1 MPDGNDRSDVSPPK
15 RVQREGGAKGDDS
28 AGVQSSSALTC
39 PRRTPPS
46 RRRRVLSVWRRH
58 FTVYTRSIVSNATP
72 AVFEPI
78 LLLLSVGLGV
88 GKHVATQFNGLPYDA
103 YMAPGILASAT
114 LFTASW
120 ETTYGTFIRHRFQ
133 GTYEAMLA
141 SPLTIRDIVMG
152 EMLWAAS
159 KGLLFST
166 LIALVLTTLG
176 FVHSPWAFAI
186 PVFGFLNSLT
196 WAGVGLAVSSRVKN
210 IEHLQLY
217 FTLALT
223 PMVFFSG
230 FMFPVAQLPAPL
242 PAIAQC
248 LPMYHAVETFRLMA
262 SGSEH
267 VSTSWSWQCP
277 LILVGFAVVCAVIGG
292 LSFERRMLRDR

>member
-1 MPDGNDRSDVSPPK
+1 MDPGQRS
-15 RVQREGGAKGDDS
+15 
-28 AGVQSSSALTC
+28 
-39 PRRTPPS
+39 PPS
-46 RRRRVLSVWRRH
+46 RRHRVLSVWRRH
-58 FTVYTRSIVSNATP
+58 VIVYTRSFVSNATP
-72 AVFEPI
+72 AVFEPM

-88 GKHVATQFNGLPYDA
+88 GKHVATQFNDLPYDA

-141 SPLTIRDIVMG
+141 SPLTVRDIVMG

-159 KGLLFST
+159 KGVLFST
-166 LIALVLTTLG
+166 IIALVLTALG
-176 FVHSPWAFAI
+176 FVHTWMALAI
-186 PVFGFLNSLT
+186 PIFGFINSLT
-196 WAGVGLAVSSRVKN
+196 WAGVGLFVSSRVSG
-210 IEHLQLY
+210 IERLQLY

-242 PAIAQC
+242 PTIAQS
-248 LPMYHAVETFRLMA
+248 LPMYHAVETFRLLA
-262 SGSEH
+262 SGPEH
-267 VSTSWSWQCP
+267 VSTSWSWACP
-277 LILVGFAVVCAVIGG
+277 LVLVGFCVVAAVAGG

>member
-1 MPDGNDRSDVSPPK
+1 MRSPPT
-15 RVQREGGAKGDDS
+15 RAH
-28 AGVQSSSALTC
+28 
-39 PRRTPPS
+39 
-46 RRRRVLSVWRRH
+46 RVLSVWRRH
-58 FTVYTRSIVSNATP
+58 VTVYARSFFSNATP
-72 AVFEPI
+72 AVFEPV

-88 GKHVATQFNGLPYDA
+88 GKHVATQFNDLPYDA

-159 KGLLFST
+159 KGVLFSSI
-166 LIALVLTTLG
+166 IALVLTALG
-176 FVHSPWAFAI
+176 FVHTPMALAI
-186 PVFGFLNSLT
+186 PVFGFINSLT
-196 WAGVGLAVSSRVKN
+196 FAGLGLAVSSRVKG

-230 FMFPVAQLPAPL
+230 FMFPVAQLPEPL
-242 PAIAQC
+242 PTIARS
-248 LPMYHAVETFRLMA
+248 LPMYHAVETFRLLA
-262 SGSEH
+262 SGPAH
-267 VSTSWSWQCP
+267 VSTSWSWACP
-277 LILVGFAVVCAVIGG
+277 LVLLAFAVTMAVFGG
-292 LSFERRMLRDR
+292 WSFERRILRDR

>member
-1 MPDGNDRSDVSPPK
+1 MPDDGVQPASVPRSASS
-15 RVQREGGAKGDDS
+15 AKGDCR
-28 AGVQSSSALTC
+28 A
-39 PRRTPPS
+39 PPS
-46 RRRRVLSVWRRH
+46 RAHRVLSVWRRH
-58 FTVYTRSIVSNATP
+58 FTVYTRSFISNATP

-88 GKHVATQFNGLPYDA
+88 GKHVATQFNNLPYDA

-141 SPLTIRDIVMG
+141 SPLTVRDIVMG

-159 KGLLFST
+159 KGLLFSS
-166 LIALVLTTLG
+166 IIGLVLTALG
-176 FVHSPWAFAI
+176 FVHTPYALFI
-186 PVFGFLNSLT
+186 PVFGFINSLT
-196 WAGVGLAVSSRVKN
+196 WAGVGLAVSSRVKG

-242 PAIAQC
+242 PTIARS
-248 LPMYHAVETFRLMA
+248 LPMYHAVETFRLLA
-262 SGSEH
+262 SGPDH
-267 VSTSWSWQCP
+267 VSASWSWACP
-277 LILVGFAVVCAVIGG
+277 LVLVGFAVVCAVVGG

>member
-1 MPDGNDRSDVSPPK
+1 MRSPPTRAH
-15 RVQREGGAKGDDS
+15 RVF
-28 AGVQSSSALTC
+28 
-39 PRRTPPS
+39 
-46 RRRRVLSVWRRH
+46 SVWRRH
-58 FTVYTRSIVSNATP
+58 VTVYTGSFFSNATP

-88 GKHVATQFNGLPYDA
+88 GKHVTTQFNDLPYDA

-166 LIALVLTTLG
+166 IIGLVLTALG
-176 FVHSPWAFAI
+176 FVHTPFALAI
-186 PVFGFLNSLT
+186 PLFGFINSLT
-196 WAGVGLAVSSRVKN
+196 WAGAGLFVSSRVKG

-230 FMFPVAQLPAPL
+230 FMFPVAQLPGPL
-242 PAIAQC
+242 PYIARS
-248 LPMYHAVETFRLMA
+248 LPMYHAVETFRLLA
-262 SGSEH
+262 SGQEH
-267 VSTSWSWQCP
+267 VSTTWSWTCP
-277 LILVGFAVVCAVIGG
+277 FVLVGFAVLFAFVGG
-292 LSFERRMLRDR
+292 WSFERRMLRDR

>member
-1 MPDGNDRSDVSPPK
+1 MTADAVLRRAPPT
-15 RVQREGGAKGDDS
+15 RAH
-28 AGVQSSSALTC
+28 
-39 PRRTPPS
+39 
-46 RRRRVLSVWRRH
+46 RVLSVWRRH
-58 FTVYTRSIVSNATP
+58 ALVYSRSFVSNATP
-72 AVFEPI
+72 AVFEPL

-88 GKHVATQFNGLPYDA
+88 GKHIPTQFNDLPYDA

-166 LIALVLTTLG
+166 IIGLVLTALG
-176 FVHSPWAFAI
+176 FVHTPFALAI
-186 PVFGFLNSLT
+186 PIFGFLNSLT
-196 WAGVGLAVSSRVKN
+196 WAGVGLFVSSRVSG
-210 IEHLQLY
+210 IEKLQLY

-230 FMFPVAQLPAPL
+230 FMFPVAQLPGPL
-242 PAIAQC
+242 PTIARS
-248 LPMYHAVETFRLMA
+248 LPMYHAVETFRLLA
-262 SGSEH
+262 SGPDH
-267 VSTSWSWQCP
+267 VSASWSWACP
-277 LILVGFAVVCAVIGG
+277 IVLVAFAALCAFAGG
-292 LSFERRMLRDR
+292 WSFERRMLKDR

>member
-1 MPDGNDRSDVSPPK
+1 MRSPP
-15 RVQREGGAKGDDS
+15 
-28 AGVQSSSALTC
+28 T
-39 PRRTPPS
+39 RTH
-46 RRRRVLSVWRRH
+46 RVLSVWRRH
-58 FTVYTRSIVSNATP
+58 VAVYSRSFLSNATP
-72 AVFEPI
+72 AVFEPM

-88 GKHVATQFNGLPYDA
+88 GKHVSTQFNDLPYDA

-141 SPLTIRDIVMG
+141 SPLTVRDIVMG

-159 KGLLFST
+159 KGVLFSSI
-166 LIALVLTTLG
+166 IALVLTALG
-176 FVHSPWAFAI
+176 FVHTPAAFAI
-186 PVFGFLNSLT
+186 PVFGFINSLT
-196 WAGVGLAVSSRVKN
+196 FAGLGLAVSSRVKG

-242 PAIAQC
+242 PTIAQS
-248 LPMYHAVETFRLMA
+248 LPMYHAVETFRLLA
-262 SGSEH
+262 SGPDH
-267 VSTSWSWQCP
+267 VSTTWSWACP
-277 LILVGFAVVCAVIGG
+277 IVLVVFAVTCAVFGG
-292 LSFERRMLRDR
+292 WSFERRILRDR

>member
-1 MPDGNDRSDVSPPK
+1 MTDAAPHRAPPT
-15 RVQREGGAKGDDS
+15 RAH
-28 AGVQSSSALTC
+28 
-39 PRRTPPS
+39 
-46 RRRRVLSVWRRH
+46 RVLSVWRRH
-58 FTVYTRSIVSNATP
+58 FVVYSRSIISNATP
-72 AVFEPI
+72 AIFEPI

-88 GKHVATQFNGLPYDA
+88 GRHVATQFNGLPYDA

-152 EMLWAAS
+152 EMLWAAT
-159 KGLLFST
+159 KGLFFST
-166 LIALVLTTLG
+166 LIGLVLAALG

-186 PVFGFLNSLT
+186 PVFGFLHSLT

-242 PAIAQC
+242 PTIARS
-248 LPMYHAVETFRLMA
+248 LPMYHAVETFRLLA
-262 SGSEH
+262 SGADH
-267 VSTSWSWQCP
+267 VSATWSWACP
-277 LILVGFAVVCAVIGG
+277 LILLGFCAAAAVIGG
-292 LSFERRMLRDR
+292 LSFERRMLKDR

>member
-1 MPDGNDRSDVSPPK
+1 MTDPAQPTAEPLSIPRSRVS
-15 RVQREGGAKGDDS
+15 AKGDR
-28 AGVQSSSALTC
+28 APPT
-39 PRRTPPS
+39 RTH
-46 RRRRVLSVWRRH
+46 RVLAVWRRH
-58 FTVYTRSIVSNATP
+58 VAIYSRSILSNATP
-72 AVFEPI
+72 AVFEPV

-88 GKHVATQFNGLPYDA
+88 GKHVATSFNDLPYDA

-152 EMLWAAS
+152 EMLWPAT
-159 KGLLFST
+159 KGVFFST
-166 LIALVLTTLG
+166 LIALVLTGLG
-176 FVHSPWAFAI
+176 FVRSSAAFAI

-196 WAGVGLAVSSRVKN
+196 WAGIGLIVSSRVRS

-230 FMFPVAQLPAPL
+230 FMFPVAQLPEPL
-242 PAIAQC
+242 PVIARS
-248 LPMYHAVETFRLMA
+248 LPMYHAVETFRLLA
-262 SGSEH
+262 SGPAH
-267 VSTSWSWQCP
+267 VSTSWSWACP
-277 LILVGFAVVCAVIGG
+277 LILVGFAVTAAVVGG
-292 LSFERRMLRDR
+292 WSFERRMLRDR